1 MSLERWLAQ
10 ALDGVRAWES
20 SFGPYQPHAAM
31 QLPDGAVESALA
43 ELVDRLRGNY
53 PFFHPSYAG
62 QMLKPPHP
70 AAVAGYLAT
79 MLINPNNHALDGGPP
94 TSAMEK
100 DAVAQLA
107 TMFGFSDHLGHLT
120 SGGTVANLEALFV
133 ARELHPA
140 QAIAYSNQAHY
151 THGRMCHLL
160 GVEGIAIESDLD
172 DRIDVEQLE
181 IVVRQ
186 GKVGTIVLTAGTTG
200 RGVVDRID
208 QALRLRDEYG
218 VRIHVDAAYG
228 GFHTVLADTDL
239 LDASTAAAFRAIRHC
254 DSVVVDPH
262 KQGLQPY
269 GCGAVLFADPSV
281 GRFFKHD
288 SPYTYFTS
296 DELHL
301 GEISLECSRP
311 GAAAAAFWLTLRLFP
326 LRTDGLGAVLAAG
339 LRASRNWQQL
349 LENSKILRPIG
360 KPELDIVTY
369 RLRSASS
376 VSDIDETSRRI
387 AEFAMN
393 VPQDPIFLSTLRVGS
408 QVLLA
413 DQSALLADADQAR
426 ILRTVLMK
434 PESEGTEAGV
444 VGRIEELALAR

>member
-10 ALDGVRAWES
+10 ALAGVRDWES
-20 SFGPYQPHAAM
+20 SFGPFEQHPST
-31 QLPDGAVESALA
+31 QVPDVAVTVALS
-43 ELVDRLRGNY
+43 ELVERLRGNY
-53 PFFHPSYAG
+53 PFFHPGYAG

-100 DAVAQLA
+100 ESVAQLA
-107 TMFGFSDHLGHLT
+107 TMFGFADHLGHLT

-133 ARELHPA
+133 AREIHPGK
-140 QAIAYSNQAHY
+140 AIAYSAQAHY
-151 THGRMCHLL
+151 THSRMCHLL
-160 GVEGIAIESDLD
+160 GVEGIAVPSDLD
-172 DRIDVEQLE
+172 DRIDLE
-181 IVVRQ
+181 RLETLVSK
-186 GKVGTIVLTAGTTG
+186 GKVGTVVLTAGTTG

-218 VRIHVDAAYG
+218 VRLHVDAAYG
-228 GFHTVLADTDL
+228 GFHTVLADTEL
-239 LDASTAAAFRAIRHC
+239 LAPSTAAAFRAIRHC

-269 GCGAVLFADPSV
+269 GCGAIVFADPSV

-326 LRTDGLGAVLAAG
+326 LQADALGAVLAAG

-349 LENSKILRPIG
+349 LEKSAVLRPVG
-360 KPELDIVTY
+360 EPELDIVTY
-369 RLRSASS
+369 RLRAAQS
-376 VSDIDETSRRI
+376 VGEIDESSRRI
-387 AEFAMN
+387 AEHSMN
-393 VPQDPIFLSTLRVGS
+393 ASQDPVFLSTLRVSSG
-408 QVLLA
+408 VLLA
-413 DQSALLADADQAR
+413 DDPELRADADQAR
-426 ILRTVLMK
+426 ILRSVLIK
-434 PESEGTEAGV
+434 PEAEGTEAAV
-444 VGRIEELALAR
+444 VHRIEELSA